1 MVRNHQRQHRS
12 AMIAVVVAER
22 PATPLGSGAAVG
34 CRGVGIAAAAA
45 VGCAA
50 VDDAVAVAAS
60 ALPLG
65 APRLAGG
72 SVPRR
77 AGRLLTGD

>member
-1 MVRNHQRQHRS
+1 MARNLS

-22 PATPLGSGAAVG
+22 PAMPLVSGAAVG
-34 CRGVGIAAAAA
+34 CRDSVIAAAGSD
-45 VGCAA
+45 V
-50 VDDAVAVAAS
+50 VAAS
-60 ALPLG
+60 TPPLG

-77 AGRLLTGD
+77 AAGWLSIGS